1 MFRVFI
7 LMLYICIYSTTA
19 WQIPSNQFL
28 HDFANLQNRKSIIIY
43 LPNIQDQLITGLDK
57 QLIDFRKTASKI
69 SLKIACV
76 FHEKI
81 TNLTHMSVENDD
93 LHVFIP
99 NDSDMTQ
106 SFDVFI
112 NLYTLRKK
120 WDQEYWLLDT
130 SGSKFIDDA
139 TGYLK
144 NLQLD
149 LDDNLFLYE
158 YNNTLM
164 KEVSIMEYYEIHS
177 SRPRKLRFYGKWNTI
192 NGLNVTGEDKW
203 NRRKNL
209 EVSIASIHYIIKV
222 LESKSL
228 IFLNIRE

>member
-1 MFRVFI
+1 MFCVFI
-7 LMLYICIYSTTA
+7 LMLNICIYSTIA

-28 HDFANLQNRKSIIIY
+28 LDFAYLHNRKSIIIY

-57 QLIDFRKTASKI
+57 QLIDFRISASKI

-81 TNLTHMSVENDD
+81 TNLTQISVENDD

-99 NDSDMTQ
+99 DDSDLTH

-112 NLYTLRKK
+112 NLYSMRKK

-130 SGSKFIDDA
+130 SGTKFIDDA
-139 TGYLK
+139 TTGYLQ

-149 LDDNLFLYE
+149 LDDNFFLYE
-158 YNNTLM
+158 YNNRLK
-164 KEVSIMEYYEIHS
+164 KEISIMEYYEIHS
-177 SRPRKLRFYGKWNTI
+177 SRPRKLKFYGKWNKL
-192 NGLNVTGEDKW
+192 NGFFVTGEDKW

-209 EVSIASIHYIIKV
+209 EVSIAIYKFDS
-222 LESKSL
+222 
-228 IFLNIRE
+228 

>member
-1 MFRVFI
+1 MFCVFI
-7 LMLYICIYSTTA
+7 LMLNICIYPMIA

-28 HDFANLQNRKSIIIY
+28 LDFAYLHNRKSIIIY
-43 LPNIQDQLITGLDK
+43 LPNIQDQLITGVDK
-57 QLIDFRKTASKI
+57 QLIDFRITASKR

-99 NDSDMTQ
+99 NDSDLTQ
-106 SFDVFI
+106 SFNIFI
-112 NLYTLRKK
+112 NLYSLRKK

-130 SGSKFIDDA
+130 SGSKFIDAA
-139 TGYLK
+139 TGYLQ

-158 YNNTLM
+158 YNNTL
-164 KEVSIMEYYEIHS
+164 KEEVSIMEYYEIHS
-177 SRPRKLRFYGKWNTI
+177 SRPRKLRFYGKWSTL
-192 NGLNVTGEDKW
+192 NGFYFIGEDKW

-209 EVSIASIHYIIKV
+209 EVSITI
-222 LESKSL
+222 
-228 IFLNIRE
+228 